1 MFSEKFVKML
11 HKLRDAETTA
21 SLQYMNHYAVF
32 KNRNLHGIAEI
43 LEKSAIQEMK
53 HAEELTDRMLDMGI
67 DPKGYKTDTVP
78 HWSLNLLESMK
89 NNAALEVEAI
99 KLYNEAID
107 LCLKEKDHLT
117 RQLLEKIIKDEEGH
131 RLQFEAIVE
140 AMEKIGD
147 QKGFYGLLHILEAKE

>member
-1 MFSEKFVKML
+1 MPSEKLVKML

-32 KNRNLHGIAEI
+32 KNRNLHGIAEY

-53 HAEELTDRMLDMGI
+53 HAEELTDRMLDMGL
-67 DPKGYKTDTVP
+67 DPKGYKVDPIP
-78 HWSLNLLESMK
+78 HWSLNLQESIKKNVDLEI
-89 NNAALEVEAI
+89 EAI
-99 KLYNEAID
+99 KMYDDAID

-117 RQLLEKIIKDEEGH
+117 RQLLDNIIKDEEGH
-131 RLQFEAIVE
+131 RLQFEAILD

-147 QKGFYGLLHILEAKE
+147 QKGLYGLIHILEAKK